1 MSNLDGS
8 APKTPEMLRYE
19 YARSALLVGLEVEAA
34 TGVNPYDFG
43 FNGTSD
49 AHTGLPST
57 GEENY
62 FGKMATS
69 EPSPIRMDRDVIP
82 AATGVADHHGAGI
95 GRRPDR
101 GLGAREHAGRDLRL
115 ADAEGDLCDDR
126 HAPAGASLCRVGF
139 PAGR

>member
-1 MSNLDGS
+1 M
-8 APKTPEMLRYE
+8 
-19 YARSALLVGLEVEAA
+19 
-34 TGVNPYDFG
+34 NPYDFG

-82 AATGVADHHGAGI
+82 AADSALRIVSAQEIRLG
-95 GRRPDR
+95 PDR
-101 GLGAREHAGRDLRL
+101 GLGAREHTGRDL
-115 ADAEGDLCDDR
+115 
-126 HAPAGASLCRVGF
+126 
-139 PAGR
+139 